1 MKVAP
6 SQHTFKCPHCGAMI
20 VAHPHDE
27 AADQQE
33 DAVEGVAKFMKKH
46 HAGAATPAAAPV
58 PSMGQGM

>member
-20 VAHPHDE
+20 KAQPHNE

-33 DAVEGVAKFMKKH
+33 DAVDGVKKFMKK